1 MGFIKR
7 MIKRKALEVISN
19 SIMEFSSG
27 LHDQV
32 NLSSETSRSLLAKKI
47 LFDLKKNQ
55 VMKYMNYQYE
65 ELEK

>member
-1 MGFIKR
+1 VGFIKR
-7 MIKRKALEVISN
+7 MIKRKALEVISK

-27 LHDQV
+27 LNDQV

-47 LFDLKKNQ
+47 LFDLKQNQ
-55 VMKYMNYQYE
+55 VMKYMNYQHE

>member
-7 MIKRKALEVISN
+7 MIKRKALEVISK

-27 LHDQV
+27 LNDQV

-47 LFDLKKNQ
+47 LFDLKQNQ
-55 VMKYMNYQYE
+55 VMKYMNYQHE